1 MTDNTDLSKILF
13 IDIETV
19 PQYPDFQNLPE
30 DWKEL
35 WSHKA
40 KFLKHDPETEN
51 AETMYNRAGIYSE
64 FGKIVCIS
72 TGFISQQ
79 SGVRR
84 LKIKSFYGEDEK
96 KLLTEFSTLL
106 NAHFNTR
113 EHFLCAH
120 NGKEFDYPYLCRRML
135 VNDLNIPSIL
145 DISGKKPWEVS
156 LFDTME
162 MWKFGDYKSYTSLNL
177 LAAVFGLPSPKDD
190 IDGSLVWQ
198 VFWKDRDLERIKNY
212 CQKDVVTLTQVF
224 LKLRKETIVKPEDI
238 ILAS

>member
-1 MTDNTDLSKILF
+1 MTDKIDLSKILF

-19 PQYPDFQNLPE
+19 PQYSDFENLP
-30 DWKEL
+30 DIWKEL

-40 KFLKHDPETEN
+40 KFLRHDPENEN
-51 AETMYNRAGIYSE
+51 AITLYNRAGIYSE

-72 TGFISQQ
+72 TGFITQQ
-79 SGVRR
+79 SGVRK
-84 LKIKSFYGEDEK
+84 LKIKSFYGDDEK
-96 KLLTEFSTLL
+96 KLLGEFSALL
-106 NAHFNTR
+106 NSYFNTR
-113 EHFLCAH
+113 EHSLCAH

-135 VNDLNIPSIL
+135 VNELHIPTIL
-145 DISGKKPWEVS
+145 DISGKKPWEVN

-162 MWKFGDYKSYTSLNL
+162 MWKFGDYKSFTSLNL
-177 LAAVFGLPSPKDD
+177 LATVFGLPSPKDE

-198 VFWKDRDLERIKNY
+198 VYWKDKDLDRIKNY

-224 LKLRKETIVKPEDI
+224 LKLRKEPIINPDDI